1 MKLHNGLSIRRL
13 HDYSQPIQTHIY
25 LGKAR
30 RTPFVINELIQ
41 IHDYLEAFTFAFFI
55 KLKTAC

>member
-1 MKLHNGLSIRRL
+1 MIIHNQYRHTSIWE
-13 HDYSQPIQTHIY
+13 
-25 LGKAR
+25 KAR